1 MKEEY
6 DDNAG
11 GAVRNYY
18 DIDHS
23 QNSTEPMSEPEFNF
37 TSTEPEFSFTSTDV
51 NLKYKK
57 FFPFIGA
64 FLIYK
69 FLWKKI

>member
-1 MKEEY
+1 MKAEY

-11 GAVRNYY
+11 DGVHNEY
-18 DIDHS
+18 DINHS
-23 QNSTEPMSEPEFNF
+23 QNSTEPMLD
-37 TSTEPEFSFTSTDV
+37 PEFSFTSADV

>member
-6 DDNAG
+6 DDNAD

-23 QNSTEPMSEPEFNF
+23 QNSTEPMLD
-37 TSTEPEFSFTSTDV
+37 PEFSFTSADV

>member
-6 DDNAG
+6 DDNAD

-23 QNSTEPMSEPEFNF
+23 QNSTEPMVD
-37 TSTEPEFSFTSTDV
+37 PEFSFTSADV

>member
-1 MKEEY
+1 MKEQW
-6 DDNAG
+6 DDNTDSG
-11 GAVRNYY
+11 VRSQY

-23 QNSTEPMSEPEFNF
+23 QNSTEPMLD
-37 TSTEPEFSFTSTDV
+37 PEFSLNSADV

-64 FLIYK
+64 YLIYK
-69 FLWKKI
+69 FLWKI

>member
-6 DDNAG
+6 NDDMSG
-11 GAVRNYY
+11 GGGVRSQY

-23 QNSTEPMSEPEFNF
+23 QNSTEPML
-37 TSTEPEFSFTSTDV
+37 EPEFSFTSADV

>member
-6 DDNAG
+6 DDNAD

-23 QNSTEPMSEPEFNF
+23 QNSTEPMV
-37 TSTEPEFSFTSTDV
+37 EPEFSFTSADV

>member
-23 QNSTEPMSEPEFNF
+23 QNSTEPMS
-37 TSTEPEFSFTSTDV
+37 EPEFSFTSTDV